1 MSTKHDVQS
10 MKRIVNLLNTY
21 RDAYYNDGV
30 SLVTDLVYD
39 NMMDNLKAVEE
50 NTGIVLSNSPTR
62 TVGYEVRSALPK
74 VKHDHPMLSLDKTK
88 DIGEIVKFLSNKPT
102 IVMAK
107 MDGLT
112 CSLKYVNGKL
122 VSAETRGDGAI
133 GEDITH
139 NSQVIRG
146 IPMQIPITET
156 TVIDGELIITQDDFV
171 ALREKFVD
179 SKGKKYKNA
188 RNLASGS
195 VRLLD
200 SKACEQRKVQFHAW
214 KPIQGITTKYLSEG
228 LDALSDL
235 GFTTCPYVTIDSPNK
250 ENCKEAVDTIRQIAD
265 SAGLPIDGCVFG
277 FDDVAYSASLGMT
290 SHHLRSQMAFK
301 FYDELFETVIRNID
315 WTMGKTGVLTPT
327 AVFDTVEI
335 DGTDVSR
342 ASLHNLTIMSQL
354 NVRKNCTAR
363 VFKANMIIPQV
374 DSVDDDGTDNFV
386 IPKLCPICDGDTVR
400 VKENDSEVLVCTNP
414 NCHGKLL
421 GRLCT
426 FVSKQGMDIDGLG
439 EQTLALLI
447 DLKLIKEFADI
458 YKLYQ
463 YEDYLKTLP
472 GFGKSSVD
480 KMLTSID
487 KSKSVTLDKLIAA
500 VSIDG
505 VGVDTAKK
513 ISKYFNGSLEAFL
526 NAIDVGFH
534 FSSLEGFGGKSND
547 LIYQWMENNRT
558 QLNNVIANITIK
570 QEEKRVV
577 TDTSSPIYGKTFCI
591 TGTFEYPRKDIQ
603 REIESCGGIFVSGV
617 TKKTDILFIGDCDNS
632 TRKSSKQLKAEELGI
647 PVIREEHFRAYLNG
661 NYEVNE

>member
-1 MSTKHDVQS
+1 MSIQHDVQS

-21 RDAYYNDGV
+21 RDSYYNDGV

-62 TVGYEVRSALPK
+62 TVGYEVKSALKK

-88 DIGEIVKFLSNKPT
+88 DIGEIVKFLNGKPT

-112 CSLKYVNGKL
+112 CSLKYVDGKL
-122 VSAETRGDGAI
+122 ISAETRGDGQV

-139 NSQVIRG
+139 NAQVIRG
-146 IPMQIPITET
+146 IPMKVPIKGTF
-156 TVIDGELIITQDDFV
+156 VVDGELIITYDDF
-171 ALREKFVD
+171 LELKEKFVD
-179 SKGKKYKNA
+179 SKGKTYKNA

-200 SKACEQRKVQFHAW
+200 SRACAQRKVQFHAW
-214 KPIQGITTKYLSEG
+214 KPIQGLAVKYLSEG
-228 LDALSDL
+228 LDALSNL
-235 GFTTCPYVTIDSPNK
+235 GFTTCPYVVLDCPDK
-250 ENCKEAVDTIRQIAD
+250 QNCKDAVDTIRQIAD
-265 SAGLPIDGCVFG
+265 GASLPIDGCVFG
-277 FDDVAYSASLGMT
+277 FDDIKYAESLGMT
-290 SHHLRSQMAFK
+290 SHHVRSQMAFK
-301 FYDELFETVIRNID
+301 FYDELFETVIRSID

-335 DGTDVSR
+335 DGTEVSR

-374 DSVDDDGTDNFV
+374 DSTDNDGEEDFT
-386 IPKLCPICDGDTVR
+386 IPDCCPICGGPAIRIKD
-400 VKENDSEVLVCTNP
+400 NDSEVLKCDNS
-414 NCHGKLL
+414 NCSGKLL
-421 GRLCT
+421 GKLCT

-439 EQTLALLI
+439 EQTLAQFIELGYLREFS
-447 DLKLIKEFADI
+447 DVYMLKNI
-458 YKLYQ
+458 Q
-463 YEDYLKTLP
+463 TQLKALP
-472 GFGKSSVD
+472 GFGVSSVD
-480 KMLTSID
+480 KMLASIE
-487 KSKSVTLDKLIAA
+487 KSRDVTLDKLLAA

-513 ISKYFNGSLEAFL
+513 LAKCVDGDLALFMSSINNRFDFSTLDGFGEKSNELIYKWFDANMEQFL
-526 NAIDVGFH
+526 NVC
-534 FSSLEGFGGKSND
+534 
-547 LIYQWMENNRT
+547 
-558 QLNNVIANITIK
+558 LNVTIK
-570 QEEKRVV
+570 QEAKTVL

-603 REIESCGGIFVSGV
+603 KEIEACGGIFVNGV

-632 TRKSSKQLKAEELGI
+632 SRKSSKQLKAEELGI
-647 PVIREEHFRAYLNG
+647 TVIREEHFRAYLSG
-661 NYEVNE
+661 NYEVSE

>member
-112 CSLKYVNGKL
+112 CSLKYVDGKL
-122 VSAETRGDGAI
+122 VSAETRGDGAV

-139 NSQVIRG
+139 NAQVIRG
-146 IPMQIPITET
+146 IPMCIPENGT
-156 TVIDGELIITQDDFV
+156 TVIDGELIITYDDFI
-171 ALREKFVD
+171 ALRDKFVD

-200 SKACEQRKVQFHAW
+200 SKACAQRKVQFHAW
-214 KPIQGITTKYLSEG
+214 KPIQGISAKYLSEG
-228 LDALSDL
+228 LEKLSDL
-235 GFTTCPYVTIDSPNK
+235 GFTTCPYITIDSPNRD
-250 ENCKEAVDTIRQIAD
+250 NCKEAVESIRQIAD

-277 FDDVAYSASLGMT
+277 FDDIAYAASLGMT

-301 FYDELFETVIRNID
+301 FYDELFETNIRDVD

-327 AVFDTVEI
+327 AIFDTVEI
-335 DGTDVSR
+335 DGTEVSR

-374 DSVDDDGTDNFV
+374 DSTDDDGTADFM
-386 IPKLCPICDGDTVR
+386 IPKQCPICDGLTER

-447 DLKLIKEFADI
+447 DLKLLKEFSDI
-458 YKLYQ
+458 YKLHL

-480 KMLTSID
+480 KMLSSIE
-487 KSKSVTLDKLIAA
+487 KSKNVTLDKLIAA

-513 ISKYFNGSLEAFL
+513 LAKYFDSDL
-526 NAIDVGFH
+526 NKFVDAVNRRFD
-534 FSSLEGFGGKSND
+534 FSTLEGFGEKSNE
-547 LIYQWMENNRT
+547 LIYKWFDCNMEQFTRVC
-558 QLNNVIANITIK
+558 NNVTIK
-570 QEEKRVV
+570 QEEKIVV

-591 TGTFEYPRKDIQ
+591 TGKFEYSRKDIQ
-603 REIESCGGIFVSGV
+603 KEIESCGGIFVNGV
-617 TKKTDILFIGDCDNS
+617 TKKTDVLFVGDDAG
-632 TRKSSKQLKAEELGI
+632 SKLKKAEELGI
-647 PVIREEHFRAYLNG
+647 LVVPEEHFRWWLREGTFDAKI
-661 NYEVNE
+661 

>member
-39 NMMDNLKAVEE
+39 NMMDNLKALEQ

-112 CSLKYVNGKL
+112 CSLKYTNGKL

-139 NSQVIRG
+139 NAQVIRG
-146 IPMQIPITET
+146 IPMCIPEEGT
-156 TVIDGELIITQDDFV
+156 TVIDGELIITHDDFI
-171 ALREKFVD
+171 ALRDKFVD

-200 SKACEQRKVQFHAW
+200 SKACAQRKVQFHAW
-214 KPIQGITTKYLSEG
+214 KPIQGISAKYLSEG
-228 LDALSDL
+228 LDKLSDL
-235 GFTTCPYVTIDSPNK
+235 GFTTCPYITIDSPNRD
-250 ENCKEAVDTIRQIAD
+250 NCKEAVESIRQIAD

-290 SHHLRSQMAFK
+290 SHHLKSQMAFK
-301 FYDELFETVIRNID
+301 FYDELFETNIKDID

-327 AVFDTVEI
+327 AIFDTVEI
-335 DGTDVSR
+335 DGTEVSR

-363 VFKANMIIPQV
+363 VFKANMIIPQI
-374 DSVDDDGTDNFV
+374 DSTDDDGEEDFR
-386 IPKLCPICDGDTVR
+386 IPDCCPICGGATVR
-400 VKENDSEVLVCTNP
+400 VKDNDSEMLKCNNS
-414 NCHGKLL
+414 NCSGKLL
-421 GRLCT
+421 GKLCT

-439 EQTLALLI
+439 EQTIAQFIELGYL
-447 DLKLIKEFADI
+447 KEFADI
-458 YKLYQ
+458 YL
-463 YEDYLKTLP
+463 LKNMRDRLMTLP
-472 GFGKSSVD
+472 GFGKSSVE
-480 KMLTSID
+480 KMLNSIE
-487 KSKSVTLDKLIAA
+487 KSRNVTLERLLAS

-505 VGVDTAKK
+505 VGLDTAKK
-513 ISKYFNGSLEAFL
+513 ISKCVDGDLALFMSSINNRF
-526 NAIDVGFH
+526 D
-534 FSSLEGFGGKSND
+534 FSSLSGFGERSNE
-547 LIYQWMENNRT
+547 LIYKWFDNNME
-558 QLNNVIANITIK
+558 QFLNVCLNITIK
-570 QEEKRVV
+570 QEAKPVV
-577 TDTSSPIYGKTFCI
+577 TNTSSPINGRTFCI

-603 REIESCGGIFVSGV
+603 KEIESCGGIFVNSV
-617 TKKTDILFIGDCDNS
+617 TKKTDVLFVGDNAG
-632 TRKSSKQLKAEELGI
+632 SKLKKAEELGI
-647 PVIREEHFRAYLNG
+647 LVIPEEEFRWWLREGTFDA
-661 NYEVNE
+661 